1 MGVVITN
8 IRRIDEKLTDEFT
21 SFGVATVH
29 EAQGRKGLLAP
40 YLRPIYRPCCIAGSA
55 ITCEVTPGDNWMIH
69 VAVEQCQ
76 AGDVLVIAPTSS
88 CSDGYVGD
96 LLATSLMAR
105 DVCGLVI
112 DAGVRDIAN
121 ITEMRFPIW
130 SKFVSAQGTV
140 KETIANVNTQII
152 CAGEAI
158 NPGDLIVADDDGVV
172 VVRHDEITSVA
183 EAARIRI
190 ANEEEKRKRFAAGEL
205 GLDIYNMRER
215 VADQGLRYVES
226 LDE

>member
-8 IRRIDEKLTDEFT
+8 IRRVDKKLADEFK

-40 YLRPIYRPCCIAGSA
+40 YLRPIYRPCSIAGSA
-55 ITCEVTPGDNWMIH
+55 ITCEVTPGDNWMVH

-76 AGDVLVIAPTSS
+76 AGDVLVVTPTSS

-96 LLATSLMAR
+96 LLATSLVAR

-140 KETIANVNTQII
+140 KDTIANVNTQII
-152 CAGEAI
+152 CAGAAI

-172 VVRHDEITSVA
+172 VVPHDEIASVA
-183 EAARIRI
+183 EAARVRI
-190 ANEEEKRKRFAAGEL
+190 ANEEEKRKRFAAGEM